1 MPKNYHA
8 PRITGSSA
16 PRTHETQYAL
26 SEATGCGPSPSA
38 TETLAR
44 AAAPITVRLLT
55 VKDVAEALQLST
67 RTVRRMVTA
76 NQIPIIRLG
85 RSVRVHPSA
94 IYDLY
99 NDIGK

>member
-1 MPKNYHA
+1 MTRPTA
-8 PRITGSSA
+8 PVT
-16 PRTHETQYAL
+16 T
-26 SEATGCGPSPSA
+26 
-38 TETLAR
+38 
-44 AAAPITVRLLT
+44 RLLT

-94 IYDLY
+94 ISKLY
-99 NDIGK
+99 SNVSK